1 MSAQTTA
8 SVPAPQAEP
17 IPTGGPAPCPA
28 RLLPP
33 AQRQDLALHVLAGS
47 TPVAQMARSHQVS
60 RKFLYQQADTAR
72 IALDVAFDPPA
83 DDDEVLFHLPVT
95 KPWLRQLVLGL
106 ILSCHSP
113 YRGAIALLRDHF
125 DTDISLG
132 TVHNIAR
139 DAVARAR
146 SINASYDL
154 AGIRIGAHDEI
165 FQAGQPV
172 LVGVDTDSTFC
183 YLLSQEEHRDAETW
197 GVRLLELAD
206 RGFAPEAIVADFGA
220 GLRAGQAAALPGV
233 PCRGDIFHLVRDLEA
248 AVTYLENR
256 AYKAMGDCERL
267 ERQRSPRRGRG
278 RGRGRPPRVIDRPL
292 EPALAG
298 RDRAMALAD
307 DVRTLGRWLRDDV
320 LAVAGPSHAER
331 VLLYDFIAAELGSRV
346 AACEHRLGPLYRT
359 LLARRDELLAFA
371 RGLDEELGRMA
382 SAWGV
387 APEALRRLL
396 AARCRDERDPRRWSE
411 AAAVRPQLR
420 GWYEPACRAVDAL
433 IAGTVRASSV
443 VENLNGRLRTYFGLR
458 RHLGADY
465 LELLRFYLNHRELER
480 SERPERRGKAPAEL
494 LTGSARPHWL
504 ELLGFER
511 FARPA

>member
-1 MSAQTTA
+1 MLAQITA
-8 SVPAPQAEP
+8 TVPAPQAEP
-17 IPTGGPAPCPA
+17 TSTAAPAPCPA

-33 AQRQDLALHVLAGS
+33 EKRQDLALHVLAGS
-47 TPVAQMARSHQVS
+47 VPVAQMARSHQVS

-72 IALDVAFDPPA
+72 IALDAAFDPPST
-83 DDDEVLFHLPVT
+83 DDEVLFHLPVT
-95 KPWLRQLVLGL
+95 KSWLRQLVLAL
-106 ILSCHSP
+106 VLSCHSP
-113 YRGAIALLRDHF
+113 YRGVIALLRDLF
-125 DTDISLG
+125 DTDIALG

-139 DAVARAR
+139 AAVARAR

-154 AGIRIGAHDEI
+154 AGVRIGAHDEI
-165 FQAGQPV
+165 FQSGQPV

-197 GVRLLELAD
+197 GVRLLELAEW
-206 RGFAPEAIVADFGA
+206 GFAPQAIVADFGA
-220 GLRAGQAAALPGV
+220 GLRAGQALALPQV

-248 AVTYLENR
+248 AVNYLENR
-256 AYKAMGDCERL
+256 AYKAMGTCERL
-267 ERQRSPRRGRG
+267 ERQRSPRRGP
-278 RGRGRPPRVIDRPL
+278 GRPPKVVDRPL
-292 EPALAG
+292 GPALAE
-298 RDRAMALAD
+298 RDQAVALAD
-307 DVRTLGRWLRDDV
+307 DIRTLERWLRDDV

-331 VLLYDFIAAELGSRV
+331 LMLYDFIAAELGSRV

-359 LLARRDELLAFA
+359 LMDRRDELLAFA

-382 SAWGV
+382 AAWGV

-420 GWYEPACRAVDAL
+420 GWYEPACRGVDAL

-458 RHLGADY
+458 RHLGGEY

-480 SERPERRGKAPAEL
+480 SERPERRGKTPAEL
-494 LTGSARPHWL
+494 LTGAAHRHWL

>member
-8 SVPAPQAEP
+8 TVPAPQAAP
-17 IPTGGPAPCPA
+17 IPTAAPAPCPA

-33 AQRQDLALHVLAGS
+33 EERQELALHVLAGS
-47 TPVAQMARSHQVS
+47 VPVAQMARSHQVS

-72 IALDVAFDPPA
+72 IALDAAFDPPPT
-83 DDDEVLFHLPVT
+83 DDEVLFHLPVT
-95 KPWLRQLVLGL
+95 KSWTRQLILALV
-106 ILSCHSP
+106 LSCHSP
-113 YRGAIALLRDHF
+113 YRGVIALLRDLF
-125 DTDISLG
+125 DTHIALG
-132 TVHNIAR
+132 TVHNTVRA
-139 DAVARAR
+139 AVARAR

-154 AGIRIGAHDEI
+154 AGVRIGAHDEI
-165 FQAGQPV
+165 FQVGQPV

-206 RGFAPEAIVADFGA
+206 RSFAPEAIVADFGA
-220 GLRAGQAAALPGV
+220 GLRAGQALALSGV
-233 PCRGDIFHLVRDLEA
+233 PCRGDIFHLVRDLETA
-248 AVTYLENR
+248 ATYLENR
-256 AYKAMGDCERL
+256 AYKAMGACERL
-267 ERQRSPRRGRG
+267 QRQRSPRRGP
-278 RGRGRPPRVIDRPL
+278 GRPPKVVDRPMG
-292 EPALAG
+292 PALAE

-307 DVRTLGRWLRDDV
+307 DIRTLERWLRDDV
-320 LAVAGPSHAER
+320 LAVAGPGHAER
-331 VLLYDFIAAELGSRV
+331 LMLYDFIAAELGSRV

-359 LLARRDELLAFA
+359 LMDRRDELLAFA

-382 SAWGV
+382 AAWGV

-420 GWYEPACRAVDAL
+420 GWYEPACRGVDAL

-458 RHLGADY
+458 RHLGGEY

-480 SERPERRGKAPAEL
+480 SERPERRGKTPAEL
-494 LTGSARPHWL
+494 LTGAAHRHWL
-504 ELLGFER
+504 ELLGYER